1 MTEIISIQ
9 PFNCINEEDAESNYG
24 EISVFSDFKNKGYRL
39 SDNIIN
45 NVGRE
50 TISRNVMHSKNVLN
64 SDRNEEKVFLKE
76 NEHFVLYHLDDA
88 GV

>member
-1 MTEIISIQ
+1 
-9 PFNCINEEDAESNYG
+9 
-24 EISVFSDFKNKGYRL
+24 VFSDFKNKGYRL

-64 SDRNEEKVFLKE
+64 SDRNEEKVF
-76 NEHFVLYHLDDA
+76 
-88 GV
+88 